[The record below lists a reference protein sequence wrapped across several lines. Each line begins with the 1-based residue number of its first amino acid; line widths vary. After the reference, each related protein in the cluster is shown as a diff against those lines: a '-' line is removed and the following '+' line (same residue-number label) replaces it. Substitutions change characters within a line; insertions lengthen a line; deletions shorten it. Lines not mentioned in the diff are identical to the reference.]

1 MYFYLKYLLLLFFFI
16 NSLALECAYALTFNN
31 FSELICLKQIANEY
45 FLMNNQLKIKL
56 VNRLIIKV
64 KPGIRKV
71 QIKNEDR
78 HILNVTEL
86 YRMKQGIYYLVDI
99 QDIKYLVPMIT
110 HFKKLPYIES
120 VQPDILQLK
129 EKLSHDKSHQLSGD
143 YLKRLNIPALWKKTM
158 GENVKI
164 AIIDDGFDLIHEDLK
179 ATRLAFGYD
188 VEMKTLD
195 PSPKL
200 KIDTHGTQIAGI
212 IFARHNQIGIDGI
225 APQASL
231 IAIRHADTWTSKMIL
246 SFYVAKMAG
255 ADIINCSW
263 ISKFLLEPIA
273 DVINDLTTEGRK
285 GKGIAVVFAAGNKGL
300 HIQPN
305 SNEAA
310 VANVISVGAINYM
323 GNRLKFSNYGSCV
336 DFFTYGKNIKTTTYS
351 KRKYAFI
358 SGTSASAAIVSGL
371 CALILS
377 QNQGMSLI
385 QLNNK
390 LQTILTLK

>member
-1 MYFYLKYLLLLFFFI
+1 MFFYFKYLLVLGIFI
-16 NSLALECAYALTFNN
+16 HSNALGSAYALTFNN
-31 FSELICLKQIANEY
+31 FSEKISLKQIGNEY
-45 FLMNNQLKIKL
+45 FLMEKQFKVKL
-56 VNRLIIKV
+56 ANRIIIKS
-64 KPGIRKV
+64 KPNVRKV

-78 HILNVTEL
+78 HITKVTEL
-86 YRMKQGIYYLVDI
+86 YKLKHYIYYLVDI
-99 QDIKYLVPMIT
+99 QDSKYLIPIIN
-110 HFKKLPYIES
+110 HFGKLPFIES

-129 EKLSHDKSHQLSGD
+129 EKLSNEKSHHHSGD
-143 YLKRLNIPALWKKTM
+143 YLQRLDISALWKKTK
-158 GENVKI
+158 GNNVKI
-164 AIIDDGFDLIHEDLK
+164 AIIDDGFDLTHEDLK
-179 ATRLAFGYD
+179 GTMLAFGYD

-195 PSPKL
+195 PTPKL
-200 KIDTHGTQIAGI
+200 KIDIHGTQIAGI
-212 IFARHNQIGIDGI
+212 IFARHNHKGIDGI

-263 ISKFLLEPIA
+263 VSKFLLEPIS
-273 DVINDLTTEGRK
+273 DVIKDLTTEARE
-285 GKGIAVVFAAGNKGL
+285 GKGIAVVFAAGNNGIQ
-300 HIQPN
+300 IQPN

-310 VANVISVGAINYM
+310 LTDVISVGAIDYM
-323 GNRLKFSNYGSCV
+323 GNRLKFSNYGNCV

-377 QNQGMSLI
+377 QNQQMPLL
-385 QLNNK
+385 QLNNT
-390 LQTILTLK
+390 LQTILTVK